1 MDHREAMST
10 LLIPP
15 GDGCSFLFESNLSGK
30 QAVQSLTAL
39 FLFQSCLEERLW
51 GCLES
56 STCQHGDTN
65 PNIDDNRGFIK
76 TLASKDFTSANR
88 TTSGELNPQARGKTF
103 RDGLDTYS
111 SLEKHKGKSP
121 QSHLLSCKDTVLK
134 QEPR

>member
-1 MDHREAMST
+1 MST

-30 QAVQSLTAL
+30 QAVL

-56 STCQHGDTN
+56 STCQRGDTN
-65 PNIDDNRGFIK
+65 PNIADNHGFIK

-88 TTSGELNPQARGKTF
+88 TSGELNPQARGKTF
-103 RDGLDTYS
+103 REGLDTYS

-134 QEPR
+134 QEPQ